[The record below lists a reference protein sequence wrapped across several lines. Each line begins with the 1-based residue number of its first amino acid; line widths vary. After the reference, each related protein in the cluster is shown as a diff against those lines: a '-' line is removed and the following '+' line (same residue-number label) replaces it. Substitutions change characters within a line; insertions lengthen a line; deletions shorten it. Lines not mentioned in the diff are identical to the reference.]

1 MVPARILAKVLNHNP
16 PVFER
21 KEPPVISQMV
31 FELPVF
37 KKSEVPN
44 IRTSATRSFVM
55 LAYAMLLFKLLIWNL
70 YRIHCSWIVCFCHC
84 VAARRCYFVRLFGK
98 AAAPSHWTPA
108 GKRMKIKLQADPDVQ
123 SPEWPEGFIVNEDRI
138 CALLNQKRLSQ
149 FSSVRPGHVEVIVRE
164 FSKSHGF

>member
-1 MVPARILAKVLNHNP
+1 MVPAIILGKVLTQYP
-16 PVFER
+16 PVFEK
-21 KEPPVISQMV
+21 KEPPVLSQMI
-31 FELPVF
+31 FALPVF
-37 KKSEVPN
+37 QKSEVPN

-123 SPEWPEGFIVNEDRI
+123 SPEWPEGFIVNEDRMY
-138 CALLNQKRLSQ
+138 ALLSQKRLSQ
-149 FSSVRPGHVEVIVRE
+149 FSSVRPDHVKVILAFFEESYV
-164 FSKSHGF
+164 

>member
-1 MVPARILAKVLNHNP
+1 MVPARILAKVLNHNSAKLKI
-16 PVFER
+16 V
-21 KEPPVISQMV
+21 EPPGTSQMV

-37 KKSEVPN
+37 NPQEVPN

-108 GKRMKIKLQADPDVQ
+108 GKRMKIRLQADPDVQ
-123 SPEWPEGFIVNEDRI
+123 SPEWPEGFIVNEDRMY
-138 CALLNQKRLSQ
+138 ALLSQKRLSQ
-149 FSSVRPGHVEVIVRE
+149 FSSVRPDHVKVILAFFEESYV
-164 FSKSHGF
+164 

>member
-1 MVPARILAKVLNHNP
+1 
-16 PVFER
+16 
-21 KEPPVISQMV
+21 
-31 FELPVF
+31 
-37 KKSEVPN
+37 
-44 IRTSATRSFVM
+44 
-55 LAYAMLLFKLLIWNL
+55 
-70 YRIHCSWIVCFCHC
+70 
-84 VAARRCYFVRLFGK
+84 VRMFGK
-98 AAAPSHWTPA
+98 AAAASHWTPA